1 VAEIISEATGRRVR
15 AETISQDTLR
25 RLLRS
30 AGLGDRQVEG
40 IAGMSAVTREDF
52 IAEDK
57 RSIFTTTPTT
67 LAAWA
72 YVHLRPAL
80 VLPTR

>member
-1 VAEIISEATGRRVR
+1 
-15 AETISQDTLR
+15 
-25 RLLRS
+25 
-30 AGLGDRQVEG
+30 
-40 IAGMSAVTREDF
+40 VTRKDF

-57 RSIFTTTPTT
+57 RSILTTTPTT

-80 VLPTR
+80 VSPPAERLRDSA